1 MTRHRRLLVVA
12 ATVGLVVAITATGS
26 AAQTDNGNRGGQN
39 LLREQLSGYAETPL
53 ALSTAA
59 GGQFTM
65 RIDSQTQQISWR
77 LTYSDFATVVTQ
89 AHVHFGSPA
98 QTGAIS
104 FFLCTN
110 LGNGPAGTQLCP
122 AAPATISGT
131 ITPVDIIGPVG
142 QGISPGEFAEVV
154 QAVHAGY
161 TYVNVHSTTFPGGE
175 IRAQLG
181 HHH

>member
-12 ATVGLVVAITATGS
+12 VTVGVAVATTATGS
-26 AAQTDNGNRGGQN
+26 AAQTDAGGRGQDIV
-39 LLREQLSGYAETPL
+39 REQLSGYAETPL
-53 ALSTAA
+53 ALSTSAA
-59 GGQFTM
+59 GQFSM
-65 RIDSQTQQISWR
+65 RIDSQTQEISWR
-77 LTYSDFATVVTQ
+77 LTYSDFATAVTQ
-89 AHVHFGSPA
+89 AHVHFGSSA
-98 QTGAIS
+98 QTGGIS

-110 LGNGPAGTQLCP
+110 QGNGPAGTQLCP

-131 ITPVDIIGPVG
+131 ITPADIIGPAG
-142 QGISPGEFAEVV
+142 QGIGAGEFAELVT
-154 QAVHAGY
+154 AVHAGF